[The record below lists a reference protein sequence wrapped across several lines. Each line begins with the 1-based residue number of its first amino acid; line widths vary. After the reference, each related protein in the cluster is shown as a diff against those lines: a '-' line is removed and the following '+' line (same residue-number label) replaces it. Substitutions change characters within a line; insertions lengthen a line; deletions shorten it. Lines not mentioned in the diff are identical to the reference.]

1 MKHHHGVGG
10 GRGPGDDRLV
20 EVAGEEMLRL
30 EVHVV
35 VGIVEDVV
43 VDAAGGGVEDGVDAR
58 EGGDSGEQDPGAG

>member
-1 MKHHHGVGG
+1 
-10 GRGPGDDRLV
+10 
-20 EVAGEEMLRL
+20 MLRL
-30 EVHVV
+30 KVHVV